1 LAYEEAIRQRREGD
15 KKLKINDAEKE
26 DNDES
31 ISEAKQ
37 NTALE
42 ALMKILEKYP
52 NPQEYQDLQF
62 LFFKIEQGEPVIIS
76 GIEDLVIHDG
86 LATIF
91 KLFRMQKV
99 KQEDNDIGYVK
110 SRATPNL
117 LQFFEKGVSNLP
129 KVEPPKEEEKKPLQK
144 GPVLP
149 GYAERAAY
157 LQTMKEP
164 DTTETDETL
173 DDDGKSFGPI
183 VPERATTK
191 ELEEIERV
199 TDLRER
205 EQFIKAI
212 TAEQEALQ
220 EKREEWMTELPP
232 EMKLN
237 AAPDAD
243 FRGRTFSAKPKAA
256 RGDTS
261 GWTDTPLQKQEKALL
276 RVNEDVELPEDLLE
290 LAGEKKKKRGR
301 EPPVDSKNATPEAA
315 KNYGLKL
322 KEQTKKHTKQQMDG
336 AKSMMELHKEGAF
349 KKQKSQGDN
358 EEEPLPF
365 VWDREKAF
373 KLPGPK
379 SKNRG
384 NSKLLEA
391 SALVGRFG
399 DQSML

>member
-1 LAYEEAIRQRREGD
+1 MKKSSKKSKSKKPKKEKDKKKKKKKKASKSPRKEQEKASKLPRKEQEKSPPLSSRDRARYDIEKRRAQRELEQKLAYEEAIRQRREGD

-76 GIEDLVIHDG
+76 GIEDLVIRDG

-129 KVEPPKEEEKKPLQK
+129 KVEPAKEEEKKPLQK

-164 DTTETDETL
+164 D
-173 DDDGKSFGPI
+173 P
-183 VPERATTK
+183 
-191 ELEEIERV
+191 EIE
-199 TDLRER
+199 E
-205 EQFIKAI
+205 
-212 TAEQEALQ
+212 
-220 EKREEWMTELPP
+220 
-232 EMKLN
+232 N
-237 AAPDAD
+237 
-243 FRGRTFSAKPKAA
+243 
-256 RGDTS
+256 TS
-261 GWTDTPLQKQEKALL
+261 
-276 RVNEDVELPEDLLE
+276 
-290 LAGEKKKKRGR
+290 
-301 EPPVDSKNATPEAA
+301 SK
-315 KNYGLKL
+315 
-322 KEQTKKHTKQQMDG
+322 
-336 AKSMMELHKEGAF
+336 
-349 KKQKSQGDN
+349 
-358 EEEPLPF
+358 
-365 VWDREKAF
+365 
-373 KLPGPK
+373 
-379 SKNRG
+379 
-384 NSKLLEA
+384 
-391 SALVGRFG
+391 
-399 DQSML
+399 